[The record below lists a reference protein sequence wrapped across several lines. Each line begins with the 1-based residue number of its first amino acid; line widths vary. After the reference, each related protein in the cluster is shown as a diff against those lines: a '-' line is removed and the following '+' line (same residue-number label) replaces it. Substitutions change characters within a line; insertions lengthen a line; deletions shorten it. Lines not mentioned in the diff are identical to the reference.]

1 MLLQV
6 CFLFWSLFEAF
17 KTGSVDK
24 ITHDCRWVAHR
35 GDVIVVSMNYRVGP
49 FGFLYGDD
57 TLAPGNLAVHDQIL
71 ALQWVQE
78 NIPQFGGDP
87 NNVTLFGNSS
97 GSVSRSIEKM
107 GVIRFCFYLEDIN
120 WYAPSVALICWTLP
134 SCGHSIRC
142 SNRHSSQGRATL
154 IDPTARKRAQL
165 Q

>member
-1 MLLQV
+1 MSGNPSRRKKVELLWCTFTV
-6 CFLFWSLFEAF
+6 EVSDKVVAPSSLFLFVSLFEAF
-17 KTGSVDK
+17 KTGSIDK

-78 NIPQFGGDP
+78 NIPRFGGDP

-97 GSVSRSIEKM
+97 GSVSRSIEKI
-107 GVIRFCFYLEDIN
+107 GVI
-120 WYAPSVALICWTLP
+120 
-134 SCGHSIRC
+134 
-142 SNRHSSQGRATL
+142 
-154 IDPTARKRAQL
+154 
-165 Q
+165 